1 MKNPGRADFSS
12 GGQAVELRSTAQPG
26 AGVPTRVLLEVVIE
40 PERYELS
47 AAAPYRFDLDRREF
61 FKFLGAGV
69 LVVSVLKP
77 AVIAQESGG
86 SRQRH
91 GGESLPKEIDAWLHI
106 NDRGKVT
113 VYTGKVEVGQ
123 NIRTS
128 LTQAVA
134 EELHVPLEKIEL
146 VMGDTQLTPFD
157 MGTFGSR
164 TTPTM
169 NLQLRKVAAAARDT
183 LIGLAAAQWKT
194 DVHQLVADDGKVKDP
209 KTNRSVEYAA
219 LTKGQQLTEML
230 PAEDPLIP
238 ATNWKVAGQSV
249 AKVDGREFVT
259 GRHRYPSDQ
268 KLPDMLYGKVLR
280 PPAFDATL
288 ISIDTQKAE
297 QMGAT
302 VVHDGN
308 FVGAAAA
315 SADQAAAAVAAIRA
329 EWKSDPQISNREL
342 FDYLRKNTAQ
352 GNDPTGDGDSYETGK
367 IDPALADHKLQQTYT
382 VSYIAHVPLEPRAAL
397 AKWDGD
403 KLTVWTGTQRP
414 FGVRG
419 QLAEAF
425 RIPEEHVRVLMPDT
439 GSAYGGKHTGETA
452 IEAARLARAAKRPV
466 KVVWTREEE
475 FTWAYFRPA
484 GVIDV
489 ISGVRGDGTITAWE
503 FHNYN
508 SGSAGIRS
516 YYEIPNQRIVFHPTK
531 TPLRQG
537 SYRALA
543 ATANHFARESHM
555 DELAHA
561 VNMDPLE
568 FRLKN
573 LKEERLRAVFQSAAK
588 QFGWGKAKSNGQG
601 FGMGGGYEK
610 LGYIATFAEVL
621 VDRKSG
627 EVKVA
632 RVVSAFECGA
642 IVNPDNLRNQIEG
655 SNVQGL
661 GGALFEAIRFENG
674 KILNGRMSEY
684 RVPRFSD
691 VPVLETVLIDRKDL
705 PSVGAG
711 ECPMVGVAPAIANAI
726 FDATGVRLRSLP
738 MVPDGLKMS

>member
-1 MKNPGRADFSS
+1 MSDRTHE
-12 GGQAVELRSTAQPG
+12 QVRL
-26 AGVPTRVLLEVVIE
+26 E

-69 LVVSVLKP
+69 LLVSVLKP

-86 SRQRH
+86 ASQRR
-91 GGESLPKEIDAWLHI
+91 GDLPKEIDAWLHI
-106 NDRGKVT
+106 GENGKFT
-113 VYTGKVEVGQ
+113 VYTGKVEMGQ

-128 LTQAVA
+128 LSQAVA
-134 EELHVPLEKIEL
+134 EELRVPIEKIEM

-169 NLQLRKVAAAARDT
+169 NLQLRKVAAAAREM
-183 LIGLAAAQWKT
+183 LIGLAAAQWQT
-194 DVHQLVADDGKVKDP
+194 DRQRLVAADGKISDP
-209 KTNRSVEYAA
+209 ENNRSVEYAA
-219 LTKGQQLTEML
+219 LTKGQQLTQTVT
-230 PAEDPLIP
+230 ADTPLIRS
-238 ATNWKVAGQSV
+238 TSWKVAGQS
-249 AKVDGREFVT
+249 ALKVDGRAFVT

-268 KLPDMLYGKVLR
+268 KLPDMLYGKVSR
-280 PPAFDATL
+280 PTSFNATL
-288 ISIDTQKAE
+288 VSVDTQKAE

-308 FVGAAAA
+308 FVGVAAA
-315 SADQAAAAVAAIRA
+315 STELAAAAVAAIQA
-329 EWKSDPQISNREL
+329 KWKSEPQPSNKEL
-342 FDYLRKNTAQ
+342 YDYLRQNTVE
-352 GNDPTGDGDSYETGK
+352 GKDPTGDGDRHDAGNV
-367 IDPALADHKLQQTYT
+367 DQALSAADHRLQQTYT
-382 VSYIAHVPLEPRAAL
+382 VAYIAHTPLEPRAAL

-425 RIPEEHVRVLMPDT
+425 RIPEEQVRVLMPDT
-439 GSAYGGKHTGETA
+439 GSGYGGKHTGETA
-452 IEAARLARAAKRPV
+452 IEAARLARVAKRPV

-484 GVIDV
+484 GVIDAT
-489 ISGVRGDGTITAWE
+489 SGMRSDGTIAAWE

-508 SGSAGIRS
+508 SGSAGIRT
-516 YYEIPNQRIVFHPTK
+516 YYEIPNQRIVFHATNS
-531 TPLRQG
+531 PLRQG

-555 DELAHA
+555 DEMAQA
-561 VNMDPLE
+561 VKMDPLE

-573 LKEERLRAVFQSAAK
+573 LKDERLRAVFEAAAK
-588 QFGWGKAKSNGQG
+588 QFGWGKSKSAGQG

-610 LGYIATFAEVL
+610 LGNIATFAEVK

-627 EVKVA
+627 EVKVV

-661 GGALFEAIRFENG
+661 GGALFEAIEFENG

-691 VPVLETVLIDRKDL
+691 VPVLETVLLDRKDL
-705 PSVGAG
+705 PSAGAG
-711 ECPMVGVAPAIANAI
+711 ESPMVGLAPAIANGI
-726 FDATGVRLRSLP
+726 CDATGVRLRALP
-738 MVPDGLKMS
+738 LVPDGLKTR